1 MMDDKKETLLENE
14 QQHESDE
21 ETASDTLDPPPKR
34 TSLSWRFLCSAAL
47 NTFAAVGLVS
57 EAFRHSSDCC

>member
-1 MMDDKKETLLENE
+1 MADEKETLLETE
-14 QQHESDE
+14 QQLGSDE
-21 ETASDTLDPPPKR
+21 ETASDTFDPPPRR

-57 EAFRHSSDCC
+57 GEFRLR